1 MAAAYAVWSCRELVD
16 EILNHLAPLTKED
29 IKQTAKG
36 FQSRL
41 RLSRSQCMKSLARL
55 CRTCKTL
62 SEPATAVLWRRLNKL
77 DPFMRLFSQVQ
88 KQMAAGRRSEKFVR
102 DCRRASHA
110 SRPVHDF
117 RHSSRPQALHEAI
130 PDAEWARFQHY
141 AQHLR
146 ELYDGGDPHR
156 HIYPRATWTQL
167 GARADGRPL
176 FPRLRCLW
184 SLQVDSAGI
193 LELPLLSPS
202 VGNLSVVVQDHTVH
216 HEPELIQRALQ
227 TVRQTVLH
235 LEHLSLK
242 CDEGNAFRG
251 LSTAAS
257 SCLTFKDVR
266 SLVLDGNLTVNR
278 AILAGFCQLT
288 ALEHLS
294 VTLYITDGERG
305 LLDFGSFPSLRKAC
319 IRGPPDDL
327 ARFFAGVSLPALRE
341 LSLDFSTDPAEAV
354 LLASVASIFDAVPSG
369 ITHLELKRLRRASWF
384 TPRSDEERRPRPHT
398 LMPIIEPAMRLRAL
412 ARVSIDFTFLPSVT
426 DADIERM
433 LEAWPELTELA
444 IHYGGRGGEDFE
456 PGRPTAA
463 TLLSVATRSPKLV
476 SLTLPDTDLR
486 NAGTVLPALPFP
498 EHGLETLFLGS
509 GIRIERDEQFLRAAL
524 LIDRLFPYLRL
535 PEDPMVYSDHY
546 GELEK
551 YLKAMQAGRVHA
563 AFADELEPGSC
574 VEMYHLTPK
583 HTYTIHVSVFCMFR
597 WERRESAD
605 LH

>member
-1 MAAAYAVWSCRELVD
+1 MAAAHAVWSCRELVD

-41 RLSRSQCMKSLARL
+41 RLSRSQCMKTLARL

-88 KQMAAGRRSEKFVR
+88 KQMDAGRRTEKFV
-102 DCRRASHA
+102 
-110 SRPVHDF
+110 
-117 RHSSRPQALHEAI
+117 LHEAI

-146 ELYDGGDPHR
+146 ELYDGGDPRR

-202 VGNLSVVVQDHTVH
+202 VRNLSVVIQDHTVH
-216 HEPELIQRALQ
+216 HQPELIQHALQ

-266 SLVLDGNLTVNR
+266 SLVLDGNLTVDR
-278 AILAGFCQLT
+278 AILAEFCQLT
-288 ALEHLS
+288 ALEYLS

-369 ITHLELKRLRRASWF
+369 ITHLEIKRLRRARWF
-384 TPRSDEERRPRPHT
+384 VPRSDEERRPRPHT

-412 ARVSIDFTFLPSVT
+412 EHVSIDFTFLPSVT
-426 DADIERM
+426 DADIARM
-433 LEAWPELTELA
+433 LDAWPALTDLA
-444 IHYGGRGGEDFE
+444 IHYGGRGGDDFE

-463 TLLSVATRSPKLV
+463 TLLAVATRSPKLV
-476 SLTLPDTDLR
+476 SLTLPDTDMR

-535 PEDPMVYSDHY
+535 PEDPMVYYSEHY

-583 HTYTIHVSVFCMFR
+583 HTYTIH
-597 WERRESAD
+597 ERVGDGVIRETEPYSRNSTPD
-605 LH
+605 ESIWDW

>member
-1 MAAAYAVWSCRELVD
+1 MRGSSYATMAAAHAVWSCRELVD

-41 RLSRSQCMKSLARL
+41 RLSRSQCMKTLARL

-88 KQMAAGRRSEKFVR
+88 KQMDAGRRSEKFV
-102 DCRRASHA
+102 
-110 SRPVHDF
+110 
-117 RHSSRPQALHEAI
+117 LHEAI

-146 ELYDGGDPHR
+146 ELYDGGDPRR

-202 VGNLSVVVQDHTVH
+202 VRNLSVVIQDHTVH

-257 SCLTFKDVR
+257 SFLTFKDVR
-266 SLVLDGNLTVNR
+266 SLVLDGNLTVDR
-278 AILAGFCQLT
+278 AIFAGFCQFT

-305 LLDFGSFPSLRKAC
+305 PLDFGSFPSLRKAC

-327 ARFFAGVSLPALRE
+327 ARFFAGVSLPALRK

-369 ITHLELKRLRRASWF
+369 ITHLEIKRLRRARWF
-384 TPRSDEERRPRPHT
+384 VPRSDEERRPRPHT
-398 LMPIIEPAMRLRAL
+398 LMPIIKPAMRLRAL
-412 ARVSIDFTFLPSVT
+412 ARVSIDFTFVPSVT
-426 DADIERM
+426 DADIARM
-433 LEAWPELTELA
+433 LEAWPALTELA
-444 IHYGGRGGEDFE
+444 IHYGGRGDDDFE
-456 PGRPTAA
+456 LGRPTAA
-463 TLLSVATRSPKLV
+463 TLLAVATRSPKLV

-486 NAGTVLPALPFP
+486 NAGSVLPALPFP

-509 GIRIERDEQFLRAAL
+509 GIRIKRDEQFLRAAL

-535 PEDPMVYSDHY
+535 PEDPMVYSEHY
-546 GELEK
+546 GELER

-583 HTYTIHVSVFCMFR
+583 HTYTIH
-597 WERRESAD
+597 ERVGDGVIRETEPYSRNSTPD
-605 LH
+605 ESIWDW